1 MKICLECAE
10 GGHLD
15 EMLNIMEA
23 FEGNDIFFITTKAP
37 STEGLSDNFKVYY
50 TRRQYET
57 RTKLAIYIREML
69 LIIKL
74 AINVF
79 YILFKEKPKLIV
91 STGGG
96 STIPLIYWG
105 KIFGIKIMYIESLAR
120 VNSPS
125 LTGRIVYPVTDIFLV
140 QWESMLHFYKK
151 AKFWGKA
158 L

>member
-15 EMLNIMEA
+15 EMLNVIEA
-23 FEGNDIFFITTKAP
+23 FEGNDLFFITTKAP
-37 STEGLSDNFKVYY
+37 STDGLSNDYRVFY
-50 TRRQYET
+50 TRKQYET
-57 RTKLAIYIREML
+57 HTKLAIYFREML

-74 AINVF
+74 AIT
-79 YILFKEKPKLIV
+79 ILWILIKEKPNLIV

-105 KIFGIKIMYIESLAR
+105 KILGIKLIYIESLAR

-125 LTGRIVYPVTDIFLV
+125 LTGRLVYPVTDIFLV
-140 QWESMLHFYKK
+140 QWESMLQFYKK
-151 AKFWGKA
+151 AKFWGRSI
-158 L
+158 

>member
-15 EMLNIMEA
+15 EMLNIIEA
-23 FEGNDIFFITTKAP
+23 FEGNELFFITTKAP
-37 STEGLSDNFKVYY
+37 STEGLADDFKVYY

-57 RTKLAIYIREML
+57 RTKMAIYFREFL
-69 LIIKL
+69 LIFKL
-74 AINVF
+74 IF
-79 YILFKEKPKLIV
+79 RIFMILRKEKPKVIV

-96 STIPLIYWG
+96 STIPLCYWG
-105 KIFGIKIMYIESLAR
+105 KIFGIKIIYIESLAR

-125 LTGRIVYPVTDIFLV
+125 LTGKIVHPITDIFLV
-140 QWESMLHFYKK
+140 QWKSMLQFYKR
-151 AKFWGKA
+151 AEFWGRS